1 MLTPQQK
8 ECTKAGATALNAAAR
23 LLKEAVEELAGS
35 PVISN
40 HDWTVLAN
48 LAPRLCHKAD
58 VINVRAV
65 RKRAFC

>member
-1 MLTPQQK
+1 MLTPKQK

-23 LLKEAVEELAGS
+23 LLNEAVEELLGS

-40 HDWTVLAN
+40 HDLTMLEN
-48 LAPRLCHKAD
+48 LAHRLCRKAD
-58 VINVRAV
+58 VINSRAV